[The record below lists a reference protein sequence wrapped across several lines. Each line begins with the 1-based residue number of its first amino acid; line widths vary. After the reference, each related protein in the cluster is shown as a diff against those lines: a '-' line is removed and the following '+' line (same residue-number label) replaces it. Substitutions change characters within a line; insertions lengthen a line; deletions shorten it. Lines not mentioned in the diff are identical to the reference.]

1 MNLKK
6 SQFSIQDKNLIN
18 LENSKEYPTLA
29 DLMKEQNVSN
39 QKGDYLE
46 KDCESN

>member
-18 LENSKEYPTLA
+18 FENSKEYPTLA

-39 QKGDYLE
+39 QKGDYLD